1 MYGIGNVFGT
11 GLAYLGTTL
20 TVSIGITGAVGI
32 TLAFAIGISILMYK
46 TGEALDEIYD
56 EYFKKKYIG

>member
-1 MYGIGNVFGT
+1 M
-11 GLAYLGTTL
+11 AYLGTTL

-32 TLAFAIGISILMYK
+32 TLAFVIGILILMYK